1 MEVPFDYHRSIIG
14 QKGQSIRELSD
25 THNVHIEIPNSEEH
39 LDIIKVQRSMIK
51 HNQIIYIYI
60 TNNNTYFVTD
70 MNIRYY
76 VTNYY
81 VLYLVVG
88 RLLVPLVHLVPAIKH
103 LNWYFCCLETH
114 PGDRFHLYSAV
125 NDDRAKHSW

>member
-39 LDIIKVQRSMIK
+39 LDIIKVHRSMIK

-60 TNNNTYFVTD
+60 TNNNT
-70 MNIRYY
+70 
-76 VTNYY
+76 
-81 VLYLVVG
+81 
-88 RLLVPLVHLVPAIKH
+88 
-103 LNWYFCCLETH
+103 
-114 PGDRFHLYSAV
+114 
-125 NDDRAKHSW
+125 